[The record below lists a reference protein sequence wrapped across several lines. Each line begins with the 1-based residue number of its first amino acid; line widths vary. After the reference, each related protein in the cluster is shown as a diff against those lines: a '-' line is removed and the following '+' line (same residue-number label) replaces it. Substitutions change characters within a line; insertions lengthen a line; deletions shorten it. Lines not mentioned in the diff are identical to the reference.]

1 MQGGGVE
8 EMNLE
13 IQKLQPSVSS
23 TGGLRPKSG
32 WPNYFDRMAGFV
44 VSLYTHVQLR
54 TTARAHTEQSL
65 SLMRVEGEGGEEPCS
80 VELEEAAVQN
90 GIQRRQAPP
99 PPCQSCVTPEL
110 RLIRVRRST
119 YQVR

>member
-1 MQGGGVE
+1 MAALLFPLRAYPVE
-8 EMNLE
+8 KHRSSPHGAELE
-13 IQKLQPSVSS
+13 
-23 TGGLRPKSG
+23 
-32 WPNYFDRMAGFV
+32 PN
-44 VSLYTHVQLR
+44 
-54 TTARAHTEQSL
+54 
-65 SLMRVEGEGGEEPCS
+65 VEGEGGEDPCY

-99 PPCQSCVTPEL
+99 CQSCVTQEL